1 MNLERAF
8 HLTEGGY
15 QPAWPLVQG
24 CDLVSRAIWDKE
36 EDKANEVAWD
46 LCFPEDSAHLLPPST
61 TAGGMGSVVG
71 GREAVIHPS
80 PQSVWEP
87 GRDSHE
93 LVPGRFPRV
102 QRISCH
108 QLR

>member
-8 HLTEGGY
+8 HLSAGGY
-15 QPAWPLVQG
+15 QPAWPLVLG

-46 LCFPEDSAHLLPPST
+46 LCFPEDSAHLLPPFT

-71 GREAVIHPS
+71 GREGSSDP
-80 PQSVWEP
+80 PLTSVSLGAWK
-87 GRDSHE
+87 G
-93 LVPGRFPRV
+93 FA
-102 QRISCH
+102 
-108 QLR
+108 